1 LKKWVIKRI
10 DNIRRGFLWKG
21 SEDTKGGHCL
31 VRWAKVQKS
40 KRLGGLGV
48 LDLELF
54 GRALRL
60 RWLWYQW
67 TEPDRPWVGTEV
79 PCNEVDKQLFR
90 TSTQVTLGNGQRTRF
105 WESSWIDG
113 QAPRDFAPHL
123 YKLAWRKHQSVKE
136 DLQNYNWTRGLWR
149 MTSASEMA
157 EFVSLWTLVSDV
169 QLSEEKDTIRWKWT
183 EHGQYTSR
191 SAYAAQHVRS
201 FCTFDSTVILK
212 AKTEGKHRFFA
223 WLMVQNKI
231 LTADKLLAHNW
242 PCSPICS
249 MCDQEPKSADH
260 LCLQYVYAQ
269 EVWVLVSVWTEG
281 AITVLS
287 GIHPGY
293 SCKEGRRVEDE
304 FLLEFPYTP
313 TRTRSV

>member
-1 LKKWVIKRI
+1 MAQLLQIFGQASGLITNCSKSVVYPIRHEDIDVGEIMQGFNCPIKSFPCTYLGLPLHFRALHRIEFQPLIDKMSNRLSTWKGKFLNKAGRQKLLNTILSSIPTFFLTVFALKKWVIKRI

-183 EHGQYTSR
+183 
-191 SAYAAQHVRS
+191 
-201 FCTFDSTVILK
+201 
-212 AKTEGKHRFFA
+212 
-223 WLMVQNKI
+223 
-231 LTADKLLAHNW
+231 
-242 PCSPICS
+242 
-249 MCDQEPKSADH
+249 
-260 LCLQYVYAQ
+260 
-269 EVWVLVSVWTEG
+269 
-281 AITVLS
+281 
-287 GIHPGY
+287 
-293 SCKEGRRVEDE
+293 
-304 FLLEFPYTP
+304 
-313 TRTRSV
+313 